1 MKHNMIKLLTLLLLC
16 CQLLLLVGCGVSQY
30 GGQSYPNGE
39 FVVEVDGKKYTL
51 CFESGILYY
60 TDGLELI
67 TADRGIYTLVSTK
80 DPDVKIQRKEY
91 ASNRWLATHPGET
104 YLEEGTKFKAEYEEK
119 QILVR
124 FYTTENRDDHQVKYL
139 KKGDR
144 INYPTCK
151 VPAGM
156 RFVGWFN
163 RDFTVQYTNGTTP
176 KVGYETVNDSFFGDP
191 SREYIIDIR
200 PKFELAS

>member
-1 MKHNMIKLLTLLLLC
+1 MKHNMIKPLTLLLLC
-16 CQLLLLVGCGVSQY
+16 CQLLLLVGCGYSYYDGKSSPY
-30 GGQSYPNGE
+30 GAY
-39 FVVEVDGKKYTL
+39 VVKVDGKKYTF
-51 CFESGILYY
+51 CFQSGVLYY

-80 DPDVKIQRKEY
+80 DPDVKIEREDL
-91 ASNRWLATHPGET
+91 AMNRWTAYHPGEN
-104 YLEEGTKFKAEYEEK
+104 YLSDGIQFVAEYEEK

-124 FYTTENRDDHQVKYL
+124 FYSTENRDDHQVKTM

-144 INYPTCK
+144 ITYPTCE

-163 RDFTVQYTNGTTP
+163 RDFTVQYSNGTTP

-191 SREYIIDIR
+191 SKEYIIDIR